1 MNLATCRTTEISSQ
15 TAALTEVAWVNHKKR
30 KQEASVQNA
39 SQVLDWQ
46 LQETVVCERN
56 GTLDFFCKTINLQN
70 VAPEQQLLKMGL
82 SSNLIKNHYLF
93 MILLILNCLLQ
104 NFWSS
109 FSVKKKIKAFCAAQT
124 ILCCFRFSNNSYRNC
139 SVWIIFLMWMLL
151 LPKAATPYPGEQAL
165 CAIQNSITRW
175 KPGAHSHS
183 WSWVLLHCCFTSCLS
198 LHT

>member
-1 MNLATCRTTEISSQ
+1 M
-15 TAALTEVAWVNHKKR
+15 
-30 KQEASVQNA
+30 QNA

-104 NFWSS
+104 NF
-109 FSVKKKIKAFCAAQT
+109 
-124 ILCCFRFSNNSYRNC
+124 
-139 SVWIIFLMWMLL
+139 
-151 LPKAATPYPGEQAL
+151 
-165 CAIQNSITRW
+165 
-175 KPGAHSHS
+175 
-183 WSWVLLHCCFTSCLS
+183 
-198 LHT
+198 

>member
-1 MNLATCRTTEISSQ
+1 MNLASCRTTEISSQ
-15 TAALTEVAWVNHKKR
+15 TAALTEVVWVNHKKR
-30 KQEASVQNA
+30 KQEVSVHNA

-46 LQETVVCERN
+46 LQEMVVCESN

-70 VAPEQQLLKMGL
+70 VAPEQQLLKIGL

-104 NFWSS
+104 NFWSVFM
-109 FSVKKKIKAFCAAQT
+109 FSVKKNQS
-124 ILCCFRFSNNSYRNC
+124 ILCCPNQRFRFSKDFYRNC
-139 SVWIIFLMWMLL
+139 SVWIIFLMWILL